1 MLFNLLFSNPILF
14 VLLVSALILSL
25 SLHELAHA
33 FVAYKLGDSTAKLS
47 GRLTPNPLAHLDPMG
62 TLLLLFAGFGWA
74 KPVPVNSLNLSD
86 PKRDLALISVA
97 GPLSNFIL
105 AALAALLLNLVGSS
119 SGVFLGLFTSF
130 LYYFA
135 FYNVGLGIFNLLP
148 ISPLDGFKVVSGIL
162 PKNLSYQWE
171 QLASYG
177 IFILMFLVFTNSLER
192 ILFPLMGLFLRLF
205 GISF

>member
-1 MLFNLLFSNPILF
+1 
-14 VLLVSALILSL
+14 
-25 SLHELAHA
+25 
-33 FVAYKLGDSTAKLS
+33 
-47 GRLTPNPLAHLDPMG
+47 
-62 TLLLLFAGFGWA
+62 
-74 KPVPVNSLNLSD
+74 
-86 PKRDLALISVA
+86 
-97 GPLSNFIL
+97 
-105 AALAALLLNLVGSS
+105 LLNLVGFS
-119 SGVFLGLFTSF
+119 SGVFLGLFTAF

-135 FYNVGLGIFNLLP
+135 FYNVGLCIFNLLP

-205 GISF
+205 DISF